1 MVSSLRCP
9 DATLGPLPGGLGAG
23 HDGKHLVAGPF
34 PWGPAG
40 LSPRRWRSTAQTP
53 SSAYPPF
60 LESLEGIL
68 ESAPSRDSLL
78 QSSHWQ
84 QQWDL
89 EGRGWKEWLPDL
101 NPSGLLLDFC
111 AHHGLSVRYTMFR
124 HKGVHNGLKYKVYN
138 YNLKYL
144 NFLLVHVI
152 VHLFWLYFEM
162 IIFQNLQALPVFF
175 PVLCPQASLFRVS
188 AHGAFMN
195 LGLAASCSSTSFE
208 LPDVHPETVSLDR
221 GIAVALISPKWHHF
235 PGSGE
240 WALLCTLFLALSNS
254 VHVAFIILFSS
265 WWFLAFSISEKK
277 LCHNLFFFFSCLFVL
292 CFASTGKSSGCFVIY
307 IPFPA
312 SVCVPIALIFAPC
325 VSPLTPAASACY
337 FQHLSMLLLVSQT
350 QNCIFKMLGLM
361 LLVARVFRPKKHK
374 GLSSFSATVSVNP
387 AAGYVVSYFPC
398 SCQTLLHFVVQTY
411 LSPSMHRDV
420 SLLQI

>member
-1 MVSSLRCP
+1 M
-9 DATLGPLPGGLGAG
+9 
-23 HDGKHLVAGPF
+23 
-34 PWGPAG
+34 
-40 LSPRRWRSTAQTP
+40 
-53 SSAYPPF
+53 
-60 LESLEGIL
+60 
-68 ESAPSRDSLL
+68 
-78 QSSHWQ
+78 
-84 QQWDL
+84 
-89 EGRGWKEWLPDL
+89 
-101 NPSGLLLDFC
+101 PSGLAFQSVCPWSFHESWTSCKLFFNIFRTARRTSWNCVIRQGDSCC
-111 AHHGLSVRYTMFR
+111 AY
-124 HKGVHNGLKYKVYN
+124 
-138 YNLKYL
+138 
-144 NFLLVHVI
+144 
-152 VHLFWLYFEM
+152 
-162 IIFQNLQALPVFF
+162 
-175 PVLCPQASLFRVS
+175 
-188 AHGAFMN
+188 
-195 LGLAASCSSTSFE
+195 
-208 LPDVHPETVSLDR
+208 
-221 GIAVALISPKWHHF
+221 LISPKWHHF

-374 GLSSFSATVSVNP
+374 GLSSFSPTVSVNP
-387 AAGYVVSYFPC
+387 AVGYVVSYFPC